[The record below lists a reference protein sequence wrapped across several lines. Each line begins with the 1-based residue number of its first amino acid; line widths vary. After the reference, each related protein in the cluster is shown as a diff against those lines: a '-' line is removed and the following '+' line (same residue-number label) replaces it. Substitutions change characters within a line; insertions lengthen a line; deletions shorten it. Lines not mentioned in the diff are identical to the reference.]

1 MLIPSGKK
9 VVETITQ
16 HMELF
21 EVFEQVYLLGSAIE
35 ENRVYNDIDIL
46 LIYACYS
53 EQIGT
58 AAIEITKQIGQMGE
72 VCVDLTVL
80 SENEEKETG
89 FLQRL
94 GDRYVR
100 LK

>member
-1 MLIPSGKK
+1 MHRSFDFIA
-9 VVETITQ
+9 V
-16 HMELF
+16 
-21 EVFEQVYLLGSAIE
+21 
-35 ENRVYNDIDIL
+35 
-46 LIYACYS
+46 
-53 EQIGT
+53 
-58 AAIEITKQIGQMGE
+58 IEITKQIGQMGE

-80 SENEEKETG
+80 SENEDKETG

>member
-21 EVFEQVYLLGSAIE
+21 EVFEQVYLFGSAIE

-53 EQIGT
+53 EQVGI

-80 SENEEKETG
+80 SENEDKETG